1 MTVATER
8 FIAVHTRTLTTILAT
23 LVLATASFAQS
34 RPKSD
39 APPTLAVT
47 GEGSVEIEPDRAIV
61 RLGVV
66 EEAKTAKE
74 AMHNVNKKLTEA
86 RDAIEDLE
94 IEGAQLTTSE
104 LSIQPVYESRDN
116 RRSWD
121 SREIVG
127 YRASNTLSVRVDD
140 IDRVGEAI
148 DASVKAGVNQM
159 HGLTFTSRD
168 PFEAETMALA
178 EATKRARKKANVMA
192 GAMGGTIA
200 GVIEA
205 EEGGG
210 SSGPPSPR
218 MRSRTMAMESSAMA
232 PTPVEA
238 GSLTITA
245 RVHILYELSFD

>member
-1 MTVATER
+1 M
-8 FIAVHTRTLTTILAT
+8 HTRTFTTILAS
-23 LVLATASFAQS
+23 LFLATASFAQQQS
-34 RPKSD
+34 SEG

-74 AMHNVNKKLTEA
+74 AMGAVNEKLTSA
-86 RDAIEDLE
+86 RDAIEDLD
-94 IEGAQLTTSE
+94 IRGTQLTTSE

-121 SREIVG
+121 SREIVA

-140 IDRVGEAI
+140 IERVGEAI

-159 HGLTFTSRD
+159 QGLIFTSRD

-192 GAMGGTIA
+192 GAMGATIA

-210 SSGPPSPR
+210 SSGPSTP
-218 MRSRTMAMESSAMA
+218 RSRTMAMESSAMA

-245 RVHILYELSFD
+245 RVHILYELSFEKE